1 MKEEDNDVWC
11 DEESFREIENLTV
24 FHLHTMKILKS
35 VIEELAA
42 FFVYENTSKNPRQFF
57 QAPWPAWRPYMSG
70 FGGPAHTCDL
80 LMCSHAVPQAIPHTM
95 SQE

>member
-1 MKEEDNDVWC
+1 MKEEDNDVCC

-42 FFVYENTSKNPRQFF
+42 FLFMKTLQKIQDKFFRPRG
-57 QAPWPAWRPYMSG
+57 RR
-70 FGGPAHTCDL
+70 GGPTCPVL
-80 LMCSHAVPQAIPHTM
+80 GVPPIRATY
-95 SQE
+95 